1 MELRQLTSFVTI
13 AKLGST
19 TQAANVLGYAQSS
32 ITTQMQLLE
41 GELGTKLFERL
52 GRSLNL
58 SSDGLKLLPYAQQ
71 ILHLTHEAQQVMAV
85 GETVKG
91 TLTIGAVES
100 LCVKR
105 LPELVKEFR
114 QRYPAV
120 ELVLRLGNCIDF
132 PQLLTDNVIDVAFSL
147 GQRNITSYLISEL
160 NCEEPMVL
168 LAAPGHPL
176 VGKVAV
182 YPQDFAGEPLIL
194 TEDTCPYR
202 KVFEAILNEAGI
214 QPYSVLETG
223 SLQAIKQ
230 FAMSG
235 LGITLLPGIA
245 VTEELAAG
253 RLVKLPWG
261 GPDFGM
267 KTQVIYHKD
276 KWLSPPI
283 RALLDLAEEMLRKS

>member
-1 MELRQLTSFVTI
+1 MELRQLTSFVTV
-13 AKLGST
+13 AKLGSI

-41 GELGTKLFERL
+41 VELGAKLFERL
-52 GRSLNL
+52 GRNLNL
-58 SSDGLKLLPYAQQ
+58 SSAGLKLLPYAQQ
-71 ILHLTHEAQQVMAV
+71 ILQLSYEAQQVLAV
-85 GETVKG
+85 GETLKG

-120 ELVLRLGNCIDF
+120 ELVLKLGNCSDF
-132 PQLLTDNVIDVAFSL
+132 PQLLTDNLIDVAFSL
-147 GQRNITSYLISEL
+147 GQQNIPAYLISERC
-160 NCEEPMVL
+160 CEEPMVL
-168 LAAPGHPL
+168 LAPPGHPL
-176 VGKVAV
+176 LAQSAV
-182 YPQDFAGEPLIL
+182 FPHDLAGTPLIL
-194 TEDTCPYR
+194 TEATCPYR
-202 KVFEAILNEAGI
+202 SVFETILYEAGI

-235 LGITLLPGIA
+235 LGITLLPAIA
-245 VTEELAAG
+245 VTEELATG
-253 RLVKLPWG
+253 RLVELPWV
-261 GPDFGM
+261 GPDFEM
-267 KTQVIYHKD
+267 KTQVLYHKD

-283 RALLDLAEEMLRKS
+283 RALLDLAAEML